1 MPGKRA
7 DGVKMR
13 GIPVH
18 NDLWKAAMAKAKRE
32 GVSLYELIRRFLRS
46 YVDAE

>member
-7 DGVKMR
+7 DGVHMR

-18 NDLWKAAMAKAKRE
+18 DDLWTSAMAKAKAE
-32 GVSLYELIRRFLRS
+32 GVSLYALIRQWLRE
-46 YVDAE
+46 YVAK